1 MPGKEPGVEKGPVAT
16 FQLSS
21 GALRGG
27 RLATRRNFWD
37 FTIPFPRDR
46 LKTAA
51 RMNNCIF
58 PHCP

>member
-1 MPGKEPGVEKGPVAT
+1 MPGKEPGVEKRAGRNLPAIQRRIARRQAGDQT
-16 FQLSS
+16 QL
-21 GALRGG
+21 
-27 RLATRRNFWD
+27 WD

-46 LKTAA
+46 LTTAA